1 MHDHHHDNGPL
12 MNQMIFKIGLS
23 VETISVY
30 LLCCGLADAG
40 NAITTKH
47 LVEVWSGTQEAL
59 EEGLSTLEDK
69 CILSKII
76 SDQADRNVYK
86 VANIRH
92 WKIK

>member
-1 MHDHHHDNGPL
+1 MHDHRHDNGPL

-40 NAITTKH
+40 NAITSKH
-47 LVEVWSGTQEAL
+47 LAEVWNGTQEAL
-59 EEGLSTLEDK
+59 EEGLSALEDK

-86 VANIRH
+86 VAGIRH